1 MFLCYIVG
9 STPLMEAF
17 VPESSNVEQKSDNV
31 EQRLDSADHKSD
43 AAPKSEEEEG

>member
-17 VPESSNVEQKSDNV
+17 VPESSNVEQ
-31 EQRLDSADHKSD
+31 RLDSADHKSD